1 MLCVQGCIFNKPN
14 DLRTCCRG
22 LRDVVGPLQ
31 SKIQPFCSF
40 IHSFFLLV
48 LVLVLLEV
56 LTDGL
61 HSKSWGECFFLC
73 NLIDRYIICSHG
85 CCSKPVKMLLPLS
98 VCARIYSTSQMIWG
112 TCCRGLR
119 EVVGPLQSKLQP
131 FCSFIHSFFLLVF
144 ILVLLEVLTDGLHSK
159 SWGSVFL
166 SAIS

>member
-1 MLCVQGCIFNKPN
+1 
-14 DLRTCCRG
+14 
-22 LRDVVGPLQ
+22 
-31 SKIQPFCSF
+31 
-40 IHSFFLLV
+40 
-48 LVLVLLEV
+48 
-56 LTDGL
+56 
-61 HSKSWGECFFLC
+61 
-73 NLIDRYIICSHG
+73 
-85 CCSKPVKMLLPLS
+85 
-98 VCARIYSTSQMIWG
+98 MIWG